1 MEIYN
6 VTQSGETNFLTAPTL
21 KDALIADRVLII
33 VADELKVIYL
43 WKGKES
49 SVRKKFIGARLA
61 QAVRGDRGLMYKVE
75 PVDQEEEPPALLNI
89 LGTKPAECPSSA
101 SKSMDVAAP
110 GKETAES
117 AVGEPVVAVTLSADL
132 KQKLMGEKL
141 PEGFEREGIVIGTD
155 YYGVIKSV
163 STVLGKT
170 VESSDIQKT
179 EELPDGQLFDQ
190 SYGIRLLVEKGNISV
205 VEILKRK

>member
-21 KDALIADRVLII
+21 KDALVGDRVLII
-33 VADELKVIYL
+33 VADELKTIYL

-61 QAVRGDRGLMYKVE
+61 QAVRGDCGLTYKVE

-89 LGTKPAECPSSA
+89 LGTKPAESPTA
-101 SKSMDVAAP
+101 SKSMDVAAQ

-117 AVGEPVVAVTLSADL
+117 TEPAVAITLSAEL
-132 KQKLMGEKL
+132 KQKLMGENL

-155 YYGVIKSV
+155 YYGIIKSV
-163 STVLGKT
+163 STVLGRT

-179 EELPDGQLFDQ
+179 EELPDGLLFDQ

-205 VEILKRK
+205 VEILRRK

>member
-89 LGTKPAECPSSA
+89 LGTKPAECPSNA

-110 GKETAES
+110 GKEEAES
-117 AVGEPVVAVTLSADL
+117 AVPAAAITLSADL
-132 KQKLMGEKL
+132 KQKLMGEQL
-141 PEGFEREGIVIGTD
+141 PEGFDREGIIIGTD
-155 YYGVIKSV
+155 YYGIIKSV

-179 EELPDGQLFDQ
+179 EELPDGLLFDQ

>member
-6 VTQSGETNFLTAPTL
+6 VTQSGETNFLSAPTL
-21 KDALIADRVLII
+21 KDALIGDRVLII
-33 VADELKVIYL
+33 VADDLKTIYL

-61 QAVRGDRGLMYKVE
+61 QAVRGDRGLMYRVE

-89 LGTKPAECPSSA
+89 LGNKPAESPSSA
-101 SKSMDVAAP
+101 AKSMDVATP
-110 GKETAES
+110 GKEEVETTETA
-117 AVGEPVVAVTLSADL
+117 GAVTLSAEL
-132 KQKLMGEKL
+132 KEKLMGEKI
-141 PEGFEREGIVIGTD
+141 PDGFEREGIIIGTD
-155 YYGVIKSV
+155 YYGVVKSV

-179 EELPDGQLFDQ
+179 AVPDGQLFDE